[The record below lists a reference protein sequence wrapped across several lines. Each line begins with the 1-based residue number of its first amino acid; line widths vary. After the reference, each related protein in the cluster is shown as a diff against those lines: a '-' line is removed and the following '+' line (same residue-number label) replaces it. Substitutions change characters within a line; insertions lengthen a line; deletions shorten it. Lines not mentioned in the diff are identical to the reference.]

1 MRAIAPADYQRAR
14 ARGVVLV
21 APHRQA
27 ADAGGWLTAL
37 QDRGV
42 AVRRQ
47 ALTFDFDWT
56 SEEAFNTA
64 LVPAE
69 ALNLLAAV
77 LQGEPLE

>member
-1 MRAIAPADYQRAR
+1 
-14 ARGVVLV
+14 
-21 APHRQA
+21 
-27 ADAGGWLTAL
+27 L

-77 LQGEPLE
+77 LQGEALE